1 MRIADLL
8 LICNP
13 QSMRMADLFLIRN
26 PQSMRMADLFLI
38 RNPQSMR
45 MADLFLIRN
54 PSIDAD
60 GGSILDSQ
68 SSINL
73 ESPPITHQ
81 SINPQSLKSHIINKS
96 AIRNP
101 QSAIQDGSERGPVAL
116 PVFKIGC
123 SPFIRGGSVR
133 LRGASANLRSRM
145 HEGGLVELD
154 QRFVTENRRDDGF
167 GVAEI
172 LEDDIGAR
180 LAQLLH

>member
-54 PSIDAD
+54 PQSIRRV
-60 GGSILDSQ
+60 
-68 SSINL
+68 
-73 ESPPITHQ
+73 PITHQ

-101 QSAIQDGSERGPVAL
+101 QSAIQEGSERGPVAL

-133 LRGASANLRSRM
+133 LRGASANLAHECRRPLASTVAAQPRRWTHRIRS
-145 HEGGLVELD
+145 EV
-154 QRFVTENRRDDGF
+154 RDR
-167 GVAEI
+167 ESP
-172 LEDDIGAR
+172 R
-180 LAQLLH
+180 